1 MLRGNFFYI
10 FNHTKNVILMD
21 WQLFI
26 EKIQRIYE
34 TPGGKPAALVVLQKL
49 DAEPFVGD
57 ILYTNYVYKSAGRNN
72 LVEDLKLWIQE
83 SNPDLEQSNRML
95 EEVLMQPTKENFLLL
110 FGQVLDTR
118 IPFLVPVDKDP
129 VFVAKLNPETVK
141 EFEKFVKVG
150 LIEII
155 TDKSDSRLRL
165 AGPNQKILSDNKRD
179 IGTGYLCAIQLNKSL
194 YS

>member
-155 TDKSDSRLRL
+155 T
-165 AGPNQKILSDNKRD
+165 
-179 IGTGYLCAIQLNKSL
+179 
-194 YS
+194 

>member
-1 MLRGNFFYI
+1 
-10 FNHTKNVILMD
+10 MD
-21 WQLFI
+21 GQLFI

-34 TPGGKPAALVVLQKL
+34 TPGGKSAAAVVLQKL

-57 ILYTNYVYKSAGRNN
+57 ILDPSYVYKSGGQNI

-83 SNPDLEQSNRML
+83 SNPDIQQSYRML

-110 FGQVLDTR
+110 FGQVMDTR

-129 VFVAKLNPETVK
+129 FFVVNLNPETIK
-141 EFEKFVKVG
+141 EFEKFAKEG

-155 TDKSDSRLRL
+155 TDKSDSRLRSV
-165 AGPNQKILSDNKRD
+165 GPNQKILLDNKRE
-179 IGTGYLCAIQLNKSL
+179 IGAGYLCAIQLNKSL